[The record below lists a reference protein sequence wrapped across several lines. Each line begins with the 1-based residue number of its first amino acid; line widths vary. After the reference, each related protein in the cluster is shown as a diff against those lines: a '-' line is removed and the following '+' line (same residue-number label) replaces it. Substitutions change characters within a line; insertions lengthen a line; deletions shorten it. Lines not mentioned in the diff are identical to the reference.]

1 MTVACGSNEAI
12 AAEQIKFYAVS
23 TVESAVGPVLIRF
36 VVAFFVVAVDVITVN
51 REQIDSFIGSLVEP
65 CKMVDSQHV
74 DVDVTAVNPG
84 QTKGFLADA
93 L

>member
-1 MTVACGSNEAI
+1 MG
-12 AAEQIKFYAVS
+12 AVKG
-23 TVESAVGPVLIRF
+23 AVGPVFVWL
-36 VVAFFVVAVDVITVN
+36 VVAFFIVAVDVITVN

-84 QTKGFLADA
+84 QTKGFLADT